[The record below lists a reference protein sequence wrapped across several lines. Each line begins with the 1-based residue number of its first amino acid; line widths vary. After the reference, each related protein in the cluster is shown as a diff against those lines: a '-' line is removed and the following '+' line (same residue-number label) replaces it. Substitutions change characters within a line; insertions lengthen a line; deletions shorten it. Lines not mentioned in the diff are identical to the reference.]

1 MPFIEAPTT
10 FYMGRRYDPEQH
22 KLTDEVVYYDS
33 RDLTTHAVVVGMT
46 GSGKTGLCISLLE
59 EAVLDNI
66 PAIVIDP
73 KGDITNL
80 MLTFPDFKQEDF
92 VPWVNVDDARRSK
105 LSVEEYA
112 ADTAQR
118 WKDGLAGW
126 GMVPERVAWL
136 KYAARYSIYT
146 PGSDSGLPVSILA
159 SLRAPREGWQPGN
172 EESLREKI
180 NGITTAL
187 LALVGRNAQPVQD
200 REHVLIANIFE
211 AAWRSGQDLTLE
223 DIILQIQRPPF
234 NKLGVFPLD
243 EYISEK
249 ARMKLAMEMNSI
261 VAAPSFQSW
270 LNGDPMDIQSLLYQ
284 PDGKPRVS
292 IFYIAHLSEAERQ
305 FVITLLLETMHGWM
319 RTLSGTTSLRCLLY
333 IDEMFGYFPPY
344 PRNPPTKE
352 PILRL
357 LKQARAFGIG
367 LVLATQNPADLDYKG
382 LSNAGTWFIGRLQSD
397 QDKERVAAGLQSLA
411 TVSDEMNL
419 KDVRTLVSDIEPRVF
434 LMHNVHDQ
442 GGPVFLHTRWA
453 MSYLRGP
460 LTRQQ
465 VQILMTDQRAK
476 LLSTGAYHVTPSYA
490 YTQAGSAPIG
500 NPKMPMVDASM
511 PPMTLPE
518 MPPSLPE
525 FPAQV
530 AYPETAYAVYGAT
543 VPATASAPVPSGS
556 TNMTMRTTNAPSGY
570 SANPPPLSGSVA
582 QYYLP
587 AEISSQQAL
596 SLWEQRTNFSAQ
608 GYSGLQIAYKPV
620 LLGQATIRYQDAK
633 RRIYTSRVMA
643 YQVPGLERSGL
654 VHWEQYQATPADP
667 RRVSGVPLEQGL
679 YADLPSGLTD
689 QTRLTALK
697 RELGDVLY
705 ATATLKI
712 PFNSTLDVYGN
723 PDQDFS
729 AFRAAAQQAAR
740 ERRDAEVDQVTGKY
754 QSALDKLEEK
764 MRSKT
769 RRLDAEKQELAERK
783 REELFTTGEAILSLL
798 NRRTAYTLSRMSR
811 ASLYRKQS
819 KSDIDEFEQM
829 LGDLEQ
835 EAAALQ
841 EEFQGVVREVNERWA
856 KVATQVEE
864 YTIQPY
870 KKDISVDMFGIGW
883 LPFWYGNINGQSLL
897 LPALS
902 TATV

>member
-10 FYMGRRYDPEQH
+10 FYMGRRYDPGEH
-22 KLTDEVVYYDS
+22 RLTDEVIYYDS

-80 MLTFPDFKQEDF
+80 LLTFPDFRPEDF
-92 VPWVNVDDARRSK
+92 VPWVNVDDARRAK
-105 LSVEEYA
+105 MSVEDYA
-112 ADTAQR
+112 ADTAHR
-118 WKDGLAGW
+118 WKEGLASW

-146 PGSDSGLPVSILA
+146 PGSDAGLPVSILA
-159 SLRAPREGWQPGN
+159 SLRAPREGWQAGN
-172 EESLREKI
+172 EEMLREKI

-211 AAWRSGQDLTLE
+211 NAWRSGQDLTLE
-223 DIILQIQRPPF
+223 DIILQIQKPPF
-234 NKLGVFPLD
+234 NRLGVFPLD
-243 EYISEK
+243 EYISERV
-249 ARMKLAMEMNSI
+249 RMKLAMDMNSI

-292 IFYIAHLSEAERQ
+292 VFYIAHLSEAERQ
-305 FVITLLLETMHGWM
+305 FVITLLLENMHGWM
-319 RTLSGTTSLRCLLY
+319 RTLSGTTSLRCILY
-333 IDEMFGYFPPY
+333 IDEMFGYFPPF

-397 QDKERVAAGLQSLA
+397 QDKERVVAGLQSLA
-411 TVSDEMNL
+411 TVNDELNL
-419 KDVRTLVSDIEPRVF
+419 RDVRALVSDIEPRVF

-442 GGPVFLHTRWA
+442 GGPMFVHTRWA

-465 VQILMTDQRAK
+465 VQVLMASQRGQMGVGVA
-476 LLSTGAYHVTPSYA
+476 PSS
-490 YTQAGSAPIG
+490 QNFAPAANAPLH
-500 NPKMPMVDASM
+500 NPKMPHHDPSM

-525 FPAQV
+525 IPVRTAF
-530 AYPETAYAVYGAT
+530 PETSYAALGAT
-543 VPATASAPVPSGS
+543 VAAAPVPAGSTSMTSRTASAP
-556 TNMTMRTTNAPSGY
+556 AGY
-570 SANPPPLSGSVA
+570 SGNPPPLSSAVS

-587 AEISSQQAL
+587 AEIPASQAL
-596 SLWEQRTNFSAQ
+596 AAWEQRTSFTAQ
-608 GYSGLQIAYKPV
+608 GYSGLQIAYRPV
-620 LLGQATIRYQDAK
+620 LLAQATVRYQDAK

-654 VHWEQYQATPADP
+654 VHWEEYQTAPIDP
-667 RRVSGVPLEQGL
+667 RRVSGVPLEQG
-679 YADLPSGLTD
+679 YFADLPPGLTD
-689 QTRLTALK
+689 QPRLTALR
-697 RELGDVLY
+697 RELADMLY
-705 ATATLKI
+705 ATAALKI
-712 PFNSTLDVYGN
+712 PFNSVLNVYGN
-723 PDQDFS
+723 PDEDFS

-740 ERRDAEVDQVTGKY
+740 ERRDAEIDQVTAKY
-754 QSALDKLEEK
+754 QSALDKLDER
-764 MRSKT
+764 MRT
-769 RRLDAEKQELAERK
+769 RARRLDAEKQELAERK

-798 NRRTAYTLSRMSR
+798 NRRTTYTLTRMSR
-811 ASLYRKQS
+811 ASRYRKQS
-819 KSDIDEFEQM
+819 KSEISEAEQM
-829 LGDLEQ
+829 LAELEA
-835 EAAALQ
+835 ESERLQ
-841 EEFQGVVREVNERWA
+841 NEFQNIVREVNERWA

-864 YTIQPY
+864 YAIQPF
-870 KKDISVDMFGIGW
+870 KKDISVDLFGIGW
-883 LPFWYGNINGQSLL
+883 LPYWYGSLNGQTLL

-902 TATV
+902 SVTA